1 MDASEVGALSMGNSM
16 ESQME
21 GHNQA
26 VREHNAANH
35 KFYQNLRQQ
44 NLLGLRK
51 EAEDAKGEASKQFAA
66 GLGETGTR
74 VVKMANDAATT
85 FAGAKAAAGE
95 GWSALGAGDKASL
108 VLQQASKT
116 STSLNQAR
124 AVGRGARSAAQ
135 GVSDAAQGAKDAMF
149 SKVPAG
155 SSVGRAGDATADAA
169 SSASTTGKV
178 GDAVV
183 QGGETAVKAGAKAGA
198 EAAGAVGK
206 SVGKIAAG
214 AEGLGVV
221 MGGMNAIQDIA
232 SGHIQGHNAEE
243 KAGNELGIASGAA
256 DLLGFI
262 FPPAA
267 LVGAALGVA
276 GGIESAAGATKE
288 KSDAKEE
295 AGTDQSTGK
304 SLDSEEKAGEE
315 QTTASQNLASE
326 GQIGADPG
334 NVVKSGQTGRA
345 GAF

>member
-1 MDASEVGALSMGNSM
+1 MDAGEVGALSMGNSM
-16 ESQME
+16 ESEMSQ
-21 GHNQA
+21 HNQA
-26 VREHNAANH
+26 VRKHNADNH

-51 EAEDAKGEASKQFAA
+51 EAEDAKGEATKQFAA
-66 GLGETGTR
+66 GVGETSTR
-74 VVKMANDAATT
+74 VVKSANDAYSTY
-85 FAGAKAAAGE
+85 AGASRAAGE

-108 VLQQASKT
+108 VLQQAAKT
-116 STSLNQAR
+116 STTLNQAR
-124 AVGRGARSAAQ
+124 AVGRGARSAAS
-135 GVSDAAQGAKDAMF
+135 GVSDAAQGAIAMF

-155 SSVGRAGDATADAA
+155 SSVARAGDSTADAA

-183 QGGETAVKAGAKAGA
+183 QGGEMASKAGAKAGA
-198 EAAGAVGK
+198 EATAGIGK
-206 SVGKIAAG
+206 SVGKLAAG

-221 MGGMNAIQDIA
+221 MGGMNAISDIA
-232 SGHIQGHNAEE
+232 SGHIQGHNDEE

-288 KSDAKEE
+288 KADAKKD

-304 SLDSEEKAGEE
+304 SLSSEEKAGVE

-326 GQIGADPG
+326 GQIASDPG